1 MRFSPYKQKSKEY
14 DLSNKFWLRN
24 DATMYFSSVK
34 IPQYKLQKF
43 WFIEWYYFNYN
54 YPVYNLWMY
63 RCLLGWELCKLPS
76 FRFRFWPL
84 PRYLCRF
91 VQWEWRLLELEMV
104 SPSLFRKFPLI
115 ILFWGSNLQ
124 THCLWY
130 QWHLSSF
137 YASLWMA
144 IWAGSSTVVNWNKI
158 NFSLERN
165 QILKRHSSDTSN

>member
-1 MRFSPYKQKSKEY
+1 
-14 DLSNKFWLRN
+14 
-24 DATMYFSSVK
+24 MYFSSVK

-76 FRFRFWPL
+76 FRFRFWLL

-91 VQWEWRLLELEMV
+91 VRWEWRLLELEKV
-104 SPSLFRKFPLI
+104 SPSLFQIFPLI

-158 NFSLERN
+158 NYSLERN
-165 QILKRHSSDTSN
+165 QILKRHSSDTSNKIQKD